1 MLEGGIKVNKKEKMD
16 LLLSKVEEGKKDA
29 FVAELREAKSKEER
43 FEVFKK
49 YDATLTEEEVKAI
62 KAADGNELNDEE
74 LDQAAG
80 GCSCVPQCE
89 CYCSCSCF

>member
-1 MLEGGIKVNKKEKMD
+1 MNKKEKMD

-80 GCSCVPQCE
+80 GCSCACNCNAS
-89 CYCSCSCF
+89 CYCGCG